1 MTMTTGGPPPP
12 GITWQA
18 LIFDSFTLAADTEI
32 RMKNVPDAQFNVS
45 LQPSMQMRPPSKF
58 RLRLAP
64 MIDMAGGNNEAAQFG
79 VSVIP
84 RIRWIPSAAF
94 KASVTPMIAMGGK
107 PKSAG
112 LFGVNISPHLGMVGK
127 NTVNFDAKGAG
138 ASGTGTA
145 ITISQAHNIAGNAV
159 VMPVCMQS
167 SLSTTNA
174 TAKVG
179 TTAMTKLGSS
189 PQVTNAGYYFQVVWF
204 GLLNPPTGAQT
215 VSVTMDSGSNYCEAI
230 SLSYNSVASFGP
242 LTTGSGTSSAPALS
256 VSSAKGQM
264 VAEAYSTWNTNP
276 SGYTQTSRY
285 AVNVNNPARPF
296 QAGDA
301 PGAPTVNFSAVSCD
315 QWTAAAVPLI
325 PAA

>member
-1 MTMTTGGPPPP
+1 MAMTTGGPPPP

-32 RMKNVPDAQFNVS
+32 RMKNIPDAQFNMAVK
-45 LQPSMQMRPPSKF
+45 PSFQMRPPSKF
-58 RLRLAP
+58 RLRVAP
-64 MIDMAGGNNEAAQFG
+64 MIEMAGGNNEFAQFG
-79 VSVIP
+79 MSVNP

-112 LFGVNISPHLGMVGK
+112 LFGVNVTPHLGMVGK
-127 NTVNFDAKGAG
+127 NVVNFDAKGTG

-145 ITISQAHNIAGNAV
+145 ITVSQTHTIAGNAV
-159 VMPVCMQS
+159 VMPVCIQS
-167 SLSTTNA
+167 SLSTTQV

-179 TTAMTKLGSS
+179 TTAMTKLGVS
-189 PQVTNAGYYFQVVWF
+189 PQMTNAGFFYWIVWF
-204 GLLNPPTGAQT
+204 GLLNPPTGSQT
-215 VSVTMDSGSNYCEAI
+215 ITATADSGTNYCSAI
-230 SLSYNSVASFGP
+230 SLSYNSVASFGSI
-242 LTTGSGTSSAPALS
+242 TSGSGTTSVPALS
-256 VSSAKGQM
+256 VPSAKGQM
-264 VAEAYSTWNTNP
+264 VAEAYATWNTNP

-301 PGAPTVNFSAVSCD
+301 PGAATVNFSAVTSD

-325 PAA
+325 PAP